1 MTDYTIRKLDD
12 VPDAFGGQYPGTMR
26 FLTEPLGNQ
35 QVAFTH
41 RVMPPHTGGKG
52 SYGHRHK
59 TQEEIYYVISGR
71 LQFKLG
77 TRSTRLTAA
86 RQFACHP
93 RRCVRSGTTDP
104 PTPSSSSARSAWTI
118 RAQTARSSR
127 DSGPS
132 EGRSSRVNSQIKGEH
147 RCCAH

>member
-1 MTDYTIRKLDD
+1 VTDYTIRKLDD

-26 FLTEPLGNQ
+26 FLTELLGNQ

-41 RVMPPHTGGKG
+41 RVMPPQTGGKG

-77 TRSTRLTAA
+77 DEIHEVDGGTAV
-86 RQFACHP
+86 RVP
-93 RRCVRSGTTDP
+93 PETVRSVWNDGPADAELVICSIRLDDP
-104 PTPSSSSARSAWTI
+104 HADGEIA
-118 RAQTARSSR
+118 
-127 DSGPS
+127 
-132 EGRSSRVNSQIKGEH
+132 EGFWPE
-147 RCCAH
+147 